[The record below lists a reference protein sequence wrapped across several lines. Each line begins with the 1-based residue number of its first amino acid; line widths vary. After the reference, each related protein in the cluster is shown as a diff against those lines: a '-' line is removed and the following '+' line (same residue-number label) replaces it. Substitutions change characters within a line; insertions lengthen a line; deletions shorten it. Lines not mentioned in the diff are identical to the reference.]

1 MRIPRFFCPDLSSST
16 VQLDPSESHHLA
28 HVLRIKTGE
37 TVELFDGRG
46 YLASARVSSI
56 HKGKVSLIVSEIHS
70 FSPPAWNIIL
80 AVSMAKANRFDFLV
94 EKCTELGVDHIIAV
108 VYERTVKMGKES
120 TLARC
125 EKIAVSAAKQSGRV
139 FLPRLSGPWP
149 LSNAIEYIR
158 IEYPQAAWIYG
169 EPFCGP
175 TAPKGFNR
183 AQDLPSGKDMVCL
196 IGPEGGFTGEE
207 RQMLQAAGAYSVQI
221 NPNVLRIETAAA
233 AFGALLAYFRS

>member
-46 YLASARVSSI
+46 HLASARVSFVS
-56 HKGKVSLIVSEIHS
+56 KDKVSLIVSEMHT
-70 FSPPAWNIIL
+70 FPPPSWNIIL

-120 TLARC
+120 TLARY

-149 LSNAIEYIR
+149 FSKAIEYIR
-158 IEYPQAAWIYG
+158 IEYPQAAWVYG
-169 EPFCGP
+169 EPFCEP
-175 TAPKGFNR
+175 TAPKGFNH
-183 AQDLPSGKDMVCL
+183 ASGKDMVCL
-196 IGPEGGFTGEE
+196 IGPEGGFTEE
-207 RQMLQAAGAYSVQI
+207 EKQKLQAAGAYSVQI